1 MDEEDSRTC
10 QQCAQS
16 RESLQPCEGGCGREI
31 CSYCG
36 PKCKECTDQEVYDQI
51 RQEKKEE
58 KRKEKEAKKQTWE
71 PERSLGEKVWRAM
84 DWVFGFADGV
94 LRRELELY
102 DGEFENYSFEDL
114 QEVMRTRYRQLP
126 EWKKKLYRAK
136 KTGENIA
143 LKTVYK
149 VGTKGGR
156 IIGQMGRPGGP
167 EPDYS
172 TLKEENDQ
180 DFEDDDLNDKVEDD
194 TDDSDYED
202 DEEWDDDENDD
213 EDDNNETT

>member
-1 MDEEDSRTC
+1 MSEEDLKAC
-10 QQCAQS
+10 MQCAQL
-16 RESLQPCEGGCGREI
+16 RESLEPCEGGCGKEI

-36 PKCKECTDQEVYDQI
+36 PKCKDCIDQETYDQI
-51 RQEKKEE
+51 REEKEEE
-58 KRKEKEAKKQTWE
+58 KRQKREAKKPKWE

-126 EWKKKLYRAK
+126 KWKKKLYKAK

-156 IIGQMGRPGGP
+156 IIGNLGRPGGP
-167 EPDYS
+167 SPDYS
-172 TLKEENDQ
+172 TLKSEEDDQ
-180 DFEDDDLNDKVEDD
+180 DFGDDDSSFEIKDFEDEDDDEG
-194 TDDSDYED
+194 
-202 DEEWDDDENDD
+202 WDDDEDD
-213 EDDNNETT
+213 EKNNEDD